1 MEARLL
7 PALFEKVKTQ
17 DEAEKD
23 AAFNP
28 LTQFLNLNK
37 KYLQQ
42 QQQRQNKHST
52 KTHHFLGNPM
62 VFKIH
67 KSNRAKG
74 IVEFLSQ
81 VFDSIAIFRTRLII
95 VL

>member
-7 PALFEKVKTQ
+7 LAQSEKVKTQ

-42 QQQRQNKHST
+42 QQQRQNKHSN
-52 KTHHFLGNPM
+52 KNAPFPGESHGF
-62 VFKIH
+62 
-67 KSNRAKG
+67 
-74 IVEFLSQ
+74 
-81 VFDSIAIFRTRLII
+81 
-95 VL
+95 

>member
-1 MEARLL
+1 MTTTGD
-7 PALFEKVKTQ
+7 KT
-17 DEAEKD
+17 
-23 AAFNP
+23 NI
-28 LTQFLNLNK
+28 
-37 KYLQQ
+37 
-42 QQQRQNKHST
+42 RT

-74 IVEFLSQ
+74 VVEFVSQ
-81 VFDSIAIFRTRLII
+81 VFDSIAIFRPRLII

>member
-7 PALFEKVKTQ
+7 PALSEKVKTQ

-42 QQQRQNKHST
+42 
-52 KTHHFLGNPM
+52 
-62 VFKIH
+62 
-67 KSNRAKG
+67 
-74 IVEFLSQ
+74 
-81 VFDSIAIFRTRLII
+81 
-95 VL
+95 